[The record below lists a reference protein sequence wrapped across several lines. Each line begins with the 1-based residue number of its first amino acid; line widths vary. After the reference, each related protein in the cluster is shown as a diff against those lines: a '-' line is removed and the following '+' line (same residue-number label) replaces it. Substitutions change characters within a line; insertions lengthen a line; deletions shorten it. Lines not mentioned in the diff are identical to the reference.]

1 MTTTHL
7 HFAPCRNCMHAWGW
21 QTKLSFFKCPR
32 LSSSFNMNST
42 NGRNICCYVQHFDA
56 RERCLSPKMV
66 QLPCSQQNW
75 QNIYTVVYWK
85 FMALRTNQFLNLRD
99 TPMMHGSEIKGYRYS
114 RGWAPY
120 LLLSCGN
127 WWNCWFLTF
136 SLLPNL
142 SIPSC
147 VWKCVY
153 TYMFIYIH
161 PRNSTWISKMTAF
174 KRYLLSNTAIFR
186 VSDWATKPSVIQI
199 YSF

>member
-1 MTTTHL
+1 
-7 HFAPCRNCMHAWGW
+7 
-21 QTKLSFFKCPR
+21 
-32 LSSSFNMNST
+32 MNST
-42 NGRNICCYVQHFDA
+42 NGTNIRFYVQHFDA
-56 RERCLSPKMV
+56 PWKMFIPKDGSLAMFPRK
-66 QLPCSQQNW
+66 LENW

-120 LLLSCGN
+120 MLLSCGN

-153 TYMFIYIH
+153 TYMFISIH
-161 PRNSTWISKMTAF
+161 PRNLTWISKMTPL

-186 VSDWATKPSVIQI
+186 VSNWAKSLQ
-199 YSF
+199 